1 MNYKILDDMKTTN
14 IKKVNYSITSVLCTL
29 FSVLFISCS
38 EQEIEPVGLMKDTP
52 ITIASAGVAELTTR
66 AITDDN
72 KLEGITDGEFVDMGV
87 FVTGGSADK
96 YNATNMHWQHDGDH
110 WDCTK
115 TVLFEGA
122 SSQQKIYA
130 YYPYVDAT
138 TGSVTVTA
146 SEQTDWLVATA
157 TDLTSSVVNLTMTHA
172 LAKLKLELSYGSEVA
187 EEDRTTRRVDVWDM
201 YRTGNLNIAN
211 NTWSEL
217 SKTAYIVSMINNEAL
232 VIPMNNCTSFPIVIT
247 MEDARVFKT
256 TINCPVIGTDANG
269 ENIYGLAPGTQY
281 NIALQIGQDK
291 VTLGSITA
299 SPWGYAAGGVLETE

>member
-1 MNYKILDDMKTTN
+1 MKTTN

-29 FSVLFISCS
+29 FSVLFISCDQ
-38 EQEIEPVGLMKDTP
+38 QEIESFDSLKDTP

-66 AITDDN
+66 VITDDN

-96 YNATNMHWQHDGDH
+96 YNATNMHWHHNGDH

-130 YYPYVDAT
+130 YSPFFFDS
-138 TGSVTVTA
+138 TGSIAVNA

-172 LAKLKLELSYGSEVA
+172 LTKLVLKPTFGTELTSQTITSVKVEG
-187 EEDRTTRRVDVWDM
+187 M
-201 YRTGNLNIAN
+201 YASGTLNVSD
-211 NTWSEL
+211 NTWSDLPEANTIL
-217 SKTAYIVSMINNEAL
+217 AMANNELL
-232 VIPMNNCTSFPIVIT
+232 VIPMESCTSLPIVIT
-247 MEDARVFKT
+247 MDDARVFKT
-256 TINCPVIGTDANG
+256 TINLATV
-269 ENIYGLAPGTQY
+269 ENMLEAGVQY
-281 NIALQIGQDK
+281 NIKLQIGQDK

>member
-1 MNYKILDDMKTTN
+1 MKTFN
-14 IKKVNYSITSVLCTL
+14 KMRNEKGEMRNCFFSSASLVLSAFCFL
-29 FSVLFISCS
+29 LSSCS
-38 EQEIEPVGLMKDTP
+38 QDEVFEQDSLKDTP

-66 AITDDN
+66 VITDDN

-96 YNATNMHWQHDGDH
+96 YNATNMHWHHNGDH

-172 LAKLKLELSYGSEVA
+172 LTKLVLKPTFGTELTSQTITSVKVEG
-187 EEDRTTRRVDVWDM
+187 M
-201 YRTGNLNIAN
+201 YASGTLNVSD
-211 NTWSEL
+211 NTWSDLPEANTIL
-217 SKTAYIVSMINNEAL
+217 AMANNELL
-232 VIPMNNCTSFPIVIT
+232 VIPMESCTSLPITIT
-247 MEDARVFKT
+247 MEDARVFKI
-256 TINCPVIGTDANG
+256 TINLATV
-269 ENIYGLAPGTQY
+269 ENMLEAGVQY
-281 NIALQIGQDK
+281 NIKLQIGQDK

>member
-1 MNYKILDDMKTTN
+1 MKTKYLAIVAVALALVACDKNNDDFN
-14 IKKVNYSITSVLCTL
+14 IDNT
-29 FSVLFISCS
+29 
-38 EQEIEPVGLMKDTP
+38 KDTP

-66 AITDDN
+66 VITDDN
-72 KLEGITDGEFVDMGV
+72 KLEGIMNEESAHMGV

-130 YYPYVDAT
+130 YSPFFFDS
-138 TGSVTVTA
+138 TGSIAVNA

-172 LAKLKLELSYGSEVA
+172 LAKLVLKPTFGTELTSQTITSVKVEG
-187 EEDRTTRRVDVWDM
+187 M
-201 YRTGNLNIAN
+201 YASGTLNVSD
-211 NTWSEL
+211 NTWSDLPEANTIL
-217 SKTAYIVSMINNEAL
+217 AMANNELL
-232 VIPMNNCTSFPIVIT
+232 VIPMESCTSLPITIT

-256 TINCPVIGTDANG
+256 TINLATV
-269 ENIYGLAPGTQY
+269 ENMLEAGVQY
-281 NIALQIGQDK
+281 NIKLQIGQDK

>member
-1 MNYKILDDMKTTN
+1 MKTNKFLTMVATALILASCTN
-14 IKKVNYSITSVLCTL
+14 ND
-29 FSVLFISCS
+29 
-38 EQEIEPVGLMKDTP
+38 PVVDETKDTP

-66 AITDDN
+66 VITDDN

-96 YNATNMHWQHDGDH
+96 YNATNMHWHHNGDH

-146 SEQTDWLVATA
+146 SEQTDWLVASA

-172 LAKLKLELSYGSEVA
+172 LAKLVLKPTFGTELTSQTITSVKVEG
-187 EEDRTTRRVDVWDM
+187 M
-201 YRTGNLNIAN
+201 YASGTLNVFD
-211 NTWSEL
+211 NTWSAL
-217 SKTAYIVSMINNEAL
+217 PKANTILAMANNELL
-232 VIPMNNCTSFPIVIT
+232 VIPMESCTSLPITIT

-256 TINCPVIGTDANG
+256 TIN
-269 ENIYGLAPGTQY
+269 LATVGNKLEAGTQY

-291 VTLGSITA
+291 VTLGEITA
-299 SPWGYAAGGVLETE
+299 SSWGSPVDSGQLETE

>member
-1 MNYKILDDMKTTN
+1 MKNITN
-14 IKKVNYSITSVLCTL
+14 ILNKLRTWVKLSVFTFPLSVL
-29 FSVLFISCS
+29 ISCS
-38 EQEIEPVGLMKDTP
+38 QQEIEPAGSMKDAP
-52 ITIASAGVAELTTR
+52 LAIASAGVAELTTR
-66 AITDDN
+66 VITDDK

-96 YNATNMHWQHDGDH
+96 YNATNMHWHHNGDH

-172 LAKLKLELSYGSEVA
+172 LTKLVLKPTFGTELTSQTITSVKVEG
-187 EEDRTTRRVDVWDM
+187 M
-201 YRTGNLNIAN
+201 YASGTLNVSDNSWSDLPEANTILAMAN
-211 NTWSEL
+211 NEL
-217 SKTAYIVSMINNEAL
+217 L
-232 VIPMNNCTSFPIVIT
+232 VIPMESCTSLPITIT

-256 TINCPVIGTDANG
+256 TIN
-269 ENIYGLAPGTQY
+269 LATVDNKLEAGVQY
-281 NIALQIGQDK
+281 NIKLRIGKDK
-291 VTLGSITA
+291 VTIEQISTSDFD
-299 SPWGYAAGGVLETE
+299 SPFGDGWNNENDLK

>member
-1 MNYKILDDMKTTN
+1 MKTKYLAIVAVALALVACDKNNDDFN
-14 IKKVNYSITSVLCTL
+14 IDNT
-29 FSVLFISCS
+29 
-38 EQEIEPVGLMKDTP
+38 KDTP

-66 AITDDN
+66 VITDDN

-146 SEQTDWLVATA
+146 TDQTDWLVTTA
-157 TDLTSSVVNLTMTHA
+157 TNLTSSAANLTMTHA
-172 LAKLKLELSYGSEVA
+172 LTKLKLELSYGSEVA

-217 SKTAYIVSMINNEAL
+217 SKTAYIVSMTNNEAL
-232 VIPMNNCTSFPIVIT
+232 IIPMNNCTSFPIVIT
-247 MEDARVFKT
+247 MEDARVFKA

-281 NIALQIGQDK
+281 SIALQIGQDK
-291 VTLGSITA
+291 VTLGGINA
-299 SPWGYAAGGVLETE
+299 EPWVPSTGGVLETE

>member
-1 MNYKILDDMKTTN
+1 MKTDRFLALAVVATMFAACSNEN
-14 IKKVNYSITSVLCTL
+14 I
-29 FSVLFISCS
+29 
-38 EQEIEPVGLMKDTP
+38 PVDETKDTP

-66 AITDDN
+66 VITDDN
-72 KLEGITDGEFVDMGV
+72 KLEGIMNEESAHMGV

-122 SSQQKIYA
+122 SSMQKIYA
-130 YYPYVDAT
+130 YSPFFFDS
-138 TGSVTVTA
+138 TGSIAVNA

-172 LAKLKLELSYGSEVA
+172 LTKLVLKPTFGTELTSQTITSVKVEG
-187 EEDRTTRRVDVWDM
+187 M
-201 YRTGNLNIAN
+201 YASGTLNVSD
-211 NTWSEL
+211 NTWSNLPEANTIL
-217 SKTAYIVSMINNEAL
+217 AMANNELL
-232 VIPMNNCTSFPIVIT
+232 VIPMESCTSLPITIT

-256 TINCPVIGTDANG
+256 TINLATVGTKLEAG
-269 ENIYGLAPGTQY
+269 VQY

-299 SPWGYAAGGVLETE
+299 SPWGYATGGVLETE

>member
-29 FSVLFISCS
+29 YSVLCTLFSVLFISCS
-38 EQEIEPVGLMKDTP
+38 EQEIESFDSMKDAP

-66 AITDDN
+66 VITDDN
-72 KLEGITDGEFVDMGV
+72 KLEGIMNEESAHMGV

-130 YYPYVDAT
+130 YSPFFFDS
-138 TGSVTVTA
+138 TGCIAVNA

-172 LAKLKLELSYGSEVA
+172 LTKLVLKPTFGTELTS
-187 EEDRTTRRVDVWDM
+187 RTITSVKVEGM
-201 YRTGNLNIAN
+201 YASGTLNVFD
-211 NTWSEL
+211 NTWSDLPEANTIL
-217 SKTAYIVSMINNEAL
+217 AMANNELL
-232 VIPMNNCTSFPIVIT
+232 VIPMAQCTSLPITIT

-256 TINCPVIGTDANG
+256 TIN
-269 ENIYGLAPGTQY
+269 LATVGNKLEAGVQY
-281 NIALQIGQDK
+281 NIALQVGQDK
-291 VTLGSITA
+291 VTLGEITA
-299 SPWGYAAGGVLETE
+299 DPWGYATGGVLETE

>member
-38 EQEIEPVGLMKDTP
+38 EQEIESFDSTKDTP

-66 AITDDN
+66 VITDDN
-72 KLEGITDGEFVDMGV
+72 KLEGIMNEESAHMGV

-130 YYPYVDAT
+130 YSPFFFDS
-138 TGSVTVTA
+138 TGSIAVNA

-157 TDLTSSVVNLTMTHA
+157 TDLKSSVVNLTMTHA
-172 LAKLKLELSYGSEVA
+172 LTKLVLKPTFGTELTSQTITSVKVEG
-187 EEDRTTRRVDVWDM
+187 M
-201 YRTGNLNIAN
+201 YASGTLNVFD
-211 NTWSEL
+211 NTWSDLPEANTIL
-217 SKTAYIVSMINNEAL
+217 AMANNELL
-232 VIPMNNCTSFPIVIT
+232 VIPMESCTSLPITIT

-256 TINCPVIGTDANG
+256 TINLATV
-269 ENIYGLAPGTQY
+269 ENKLEAGTQY

-299 SPWGYAAGGVLETE
+299 SPWGYATGGVLETE

>member
-1 MNYKILDDMKTTN
+1 MKTFN
-14 IKKVNYSITSVLCTL
+14 KMRNEKGEMRNCFFSSASLVLSAFCFL
-29 FSVLFISCS
+29 LSSCS
-38 EQEIEPVGLMKDTP
+38 QDEVFEQDSLKDTP

-66 AITDDN
+66 VITDEN
-72 KLEGITDGEFVDMGV
+72 KLEGIMNEESAHMGV

-110 WDCTK
+110 WDCTR

-130 YYPYVDAT
+130 YSPYT
-138 TGSVTVTA
+138 TVTDNNITVTA
-146 SEQTDWLVATA
+146 TDQTDWLVATA
-157 TDLTSSVVNLTMTHA
+157 TNLTSSAANLTMTHA
-172 LAKLKLELSYGSEVA
+172 LTKLKLELSYGSEVA
-187 EEDRTTRRVDVWDM
+187 EEDRTTKRVDVWDM

-232 VIPMNNCTSFPIVIT
+232 VIPMNNCTSFPIIIT

-256 TINCPVIGTDANG
+256 TIN
-269 ENIYGLAPGTQY
+269 LATVGNKLEAGTQY

>member
-1 MNYKILDDMKTTN
+1 MKTKYFSIIAAALALVACDKNNDDFN
-14 IKKVNYSITSVLCTL
+14 IDNT
-29 FSVLFISCS
+29 
-38 EQEIEPVGLMKDTP
+38 KDTP

-66 AITDDN
+66 VITDDN

-96 YNATNMHWQHDGDH
+96 YNATNMHWHHNGDH

-130 YYPYVDAT
+130 YSPFFFDS
-138 TGSVTVTA
+138 TGSIAVNA

-172 LAKLKLELSYGSEVA
+172 LTKLVLKPTFGTELTSQTITSVKVEG
-187 EEDRTTRRVDVWDM
+187 M
-201 YRTGNLNIAN
+201 YASGTLNVSD
-211 NTWSEL
+211 NTWSDLPEANTIL
-217 SKTAYIVSMINNEAL
+217 AMANNELL
-232 VIPMNNCTSFPIVIT
+232 VIPMESCTSLPITIT

-256 TINCPVIGTDANG
+256 TINLATV
-269 ENIYGLAPGTQY
+269 ENMLEAGTQY

-291 VTLGSITA
+291 VTLGGIDA
-299 SPWGYAAGGVLETE
+299 EPWVPSTGGVLETE

>member
-1 MNYKILDDMKTTN
+1 MKNMTN
-14 IKKVNYSITSVLCTL
+14 KLWDLVKFSVFTFP
-29 FSVLFISCS
+29 FSVLISCDQ
-38 EQEIEPVGLMKDTP
+38 QEIESPDSMKDTP

-66 AITDDN
+66 VITDDN
-72 KLEGITDGEFVDMGV
+72 KLEGIMNEESAHMGV

-110 WDCTK
+110 WDCTR

-122 SSQQKIYA
+122 SSTQKIYA
-130 YYPYVDAT
+130 YSPFFFDS
-138 TGSVTVTA
+138 TGSIAVNA

-172 LAKLKLELSYGSEVA
+172 LTKLVLKPTFGTELTSQTITSVKVEG
-187 EEDRTTRRVDVWDM
+187 M
-201 YRTGNLNIAN
+201 YASGTLNVSD
-211 NTWSEL
+211 NTWSDLPEANTIL
-217 SKTAYIVSMINNEAL
+217 AMANNELL
-232 VIPMNNCTSFPIVIT
+232 VIPMESCTSLPITIT

-256 TINCPVIGTDANG
+256 TVN
-269 ENIYGLAPGTQY
+269 LATVDNKLEAGTQY

>member
-1 MNYKILDDMKTTN
+1 MKTKYFSIIAAALALVACDKNNDDFN
-14 IKKVNYSITSVLCTL
+14 IDNT
-29 FSVLFISCS
+29 
-38 EQEIEPVGLMKDTP
+38 KDTP

-66 AITDDN
+66 VITDDN
-72 KLEGITDGEFVDMGV
+72 KLEGIMNEESAHMGV

-130 YYPYVDAT
+130 YSPFFFDS
-138 TGSVTVTA
+138 TGSIAVNA

-172 LAKLKLELSYGSEVA
+172 LTKLVLKPTFGTELTSQTITSVKVEG
-187 EEDRTTRRVDVWDM
+187 M
-201 YRTGNLNIAN
+201 YASGTLNVSD
-211 NTWSEL
+211 NTWSDLPEANTIL
-217 SKTAYIVSMINNEAL
+217 AMANNELL
-232 VIPMNNCTSFPIVIT
+232 VIPMESCTSLPITIT

-256 TINCPVIGTDANG
+256 TIN
-269 ENIYGLAPGTQY
+269 LATVDNMLEAGTQY

-291 VTLGSITA
+291 VTLGGIDA
-299 SPWGYAAGGVLETE
+299 EPWVPSTGGVLETE

>member
-38 EQEIEPVGLMKDTP
+38 EQEIESFDSTKDTP

-66 AITDDN
+66 VITDDN
-72 KLEGITDGEFVDMGV
+72 KLEGIMNEESAHMGV

-130 YYPYVDAT
+130 YSPFFFDS
-138 TGSVTVTA
+138 TGSIAVNA
-146 SEQTDWLVATA
+146 SEQTDWLVASA

-172 LAKLKLELSYGSEVA
+172 LTKLVLKPTFGTELTSQTITSVKVEG
-187 EEDRTTRRVDVWDM
+187 M
-201 YRTGNLNIAN
+201 YASGTLNVFD
-211 NTWSEL
+211 NTWSDLPEANTIL
-217 SKTAYIVSMINNEAL
+217 AMANNELL
-232 VIPMNNCTSFPIVIT
+232 VIPMESCTSLPITIT

-256 TINCPVIGTDANG
+256 TIN
-269 ENIYGLAPGTQY
+269 LATVDNKLEAGTQY
-281 NIALQIGQDK
+281 NIALQVGQDK
-291 VTLGSITA
+291 VTLGEITA
-299 SPWGYAAGGVLETE
+299 SSWGYAAGGVLETE

>member
-1 MNYKILDDMKTTN
+1 MKTKYFSIIAVALALVACDKNNDDFN
-14 IKKVNYSITSVLCTL
+14 IDNT
-29 FSVLFISCS
+29 
-38 EQEIEPVGLMKDTP
+38 KDTP

-66 AITDDN
+66 VITDDN
-72 KLEGITDGEFVDMGV
+72 KLEGIMNEESAHMGV

-130 YYPYVDAT
+130 YSPFFFDS
-138 TGSVTVTA
+138 TGSIAVNA

-172 LAKLKLELSYGSEVA
+172 LTKLVLKPTFGTELTSQTITSVKVEG
-187 EEDRTTRRVDVWDM
+187 M
-201 YRTGNLNIAN
+201 YASGTLNVSD
-211 NTWSEL
+211 NTWSDLPEANTIL
-217 SKTAYIVSMINNEAL
+217 AMANNELL
-232 VIPMNNCTSFPIVIT
+232 VIPMESCTSLPITIT

-256 TINCPVIGTDANG
+256 TINLATV
-269 ENIYGLAPGTQY
+269 ENMLEAGVQY
-281 NIALQIGQDK
+281 NIKLQIGQDK
-291 VTLGSITA
+291 VTLGGIDA
-299 SPWGYAAGGVLETE
+299 EPWIPSTGGVLETE

>member
-1 MNYKILDDMKTTN
+1 MNYKILYDMKTTN

-38 EQEIEPVGLMKDTP
+38 EQEIESFESFDSLKDTP

-66 AITDDN
+66 VITDDN
-72 KLEGITDGEFVDMGV
+72 KLEGIMNEESAHMGV

-110 WDCTK
+110 WDCTR

-130 YYPYVDAT
+130 YSPFFFDS
-138 TGSVTVTA
+138 TGSIAVNA
-146 SEQTDWLVATA
+146 SEQTDWLVASA

-172 LAKLKLELSYGSEVA
+172 LTKLVLKPTFGTELTSQTITSVKVEG
-187 EEDRTTRRVDVWDM
+187 M
-201 YRTGNLNIAN
+201 YASGTLNVFD
-211 NTWSEL
+211 NTWSDLPEANTIL
-217 SKTAYIVSMINNEAL
+217 AMANNELL
-232 VIPMNNCTSFPIVIT
+232 VIPMESCTSLPITIT

-256 TINCPVIGTDANG
+256 TIN
-269 ENIYGLAPGTQY
+269 LATVGNKLEAGVQY
-281 NIALQIGQDK
+281 NINLQIGQDK

-299 SPWGYAAGGVLETE
+299 SPWGYATGGVLETE

>member
-38 EQEIEPVGLMKDTP
+38 EQEIESFDSLKDTP

-66 AITDDN
+66 VITDDN

-130 YYPYVDAT
+130 YSPFFFDS
-138 TGSVTVTA
+138 TGSIAVNA
-146 SEQTDWLVATA
+146 SEQKDWLVATA

-172 LAKLKLELSYGSEVA
+172 LTKLVLKPTFGTELTSQTITSVKVEG
-187 EEDRTTRRVDVWDM
+187 M
-201 YRTGNLNIAN
+201 YASGTLNVSD
-211 NTWSEL
+211 NTWSDLPEANTIL
-217 SKTAYIVSMINNEAL
+217 AMANNELL
-232 VIPMNNCTSFPIVIT
+232 VIPMESCTSLPITIT

-256 TINCPVIGTDANG
+256 TINLATV
-269 ENIYGLAPGTQY
+269 ENMLEAGVQY
-281 NIALQIGQDK
+281 NIKLQIGQDK
-291 VTLGSITA
+291 VTLGEITA
-299 SPWGYAAGGVLETE
+299 SSWGSPVDSGQLETE

>member
-1 MNYKILDDMKTTN
+1 MKTFN
-14 IKKVNYSITSVLCTL
+14 KMRNEKGEMRNCF
-29 FSVLFISCS
+29 FSSASLLLSAFCFLLSSCS
-38 EQEIEPVGLMKDTP
+38 QDEVFEQDSLKDTP

-66 AITDDN
+66 VITDDN

-96 YNATNMHWQHDGDH
+96 YNATNMHWHHNGDH

-146 SEQTDWLVATA
+146 SEQNDWLVATA

-172 LAKLKLELSYGSEVA
+172 LTKLVLKPTFGTELTSQTITSVKVEG
-187 EEDRTTRRVDVWDM
+187 M
-201 YRTGNLNIAN
+201 YASGTLNVSD
-211 NTWSEL
+211 NTWSDLPEANTIL
-217 SKTAYIVSMINNEAL
+217 AMANNELL
-232 VIPMNNCTSFPIVIT
+232 VIPMESCTSLPITIT

-256 TINCPVIGTDANG
+256 TINLATV
-269 ENIYGLAPGTQY
+269 ENMLEAGVQY
-281 NIALQIGQDK
+281 NIKLQIGQDK

>member
-38 EQEIEPVGLMKDTP
+38 EQEIESFDSTKDTP

-66 AITDDN
+66 VITDDN

-130 YYPYVDAT
+130 YSPFFFDS
-138 TGSVTVTA
+138 TGSIAVNA

-172 LAKLKLELSYGSEVA
+172 LTKLVLKPTFGTELTSQTITSVKVEG
-187 EEDRTTRRVDVWDM
+187 M
-201 YRTGNLNIAN
+201 YASGTLNVSD
-211 NTWSEL
+211 NTWSDLPEANTIL
-217 SKTAYIVSMINNEAL
+217 AMANNELL
-232 VIPMNNCTSFPIVIT
+232 VIPMESCTSLPITIT

-256 TINCPVIGTDANG
+256 TINLATV
-269 ENIYGLAPGTQY
+269 ENMLEAGTQY

-291 VTLGSITA
+291 VTLGDITA
-299 SPWGYAAGGVLETE
+299 SPWGYATGGVLETE

>member
-1 MNYKILDDMKTTN
+1 MKTFN
-14 IKKVNYSITSVLCTL
+14 KMRNEKGEMRNCFFSSASLVLSAFCFL
-29 FSVLFISCS
+29 LSSCS
-38 EQEIEPVGLMKDTP
+38 QDEVFEQDSLKDTP

-66 AITDDN
+66 VITDDN

-96 YNATNMHWQHDGDH
+96 YNATNMHWHHNGDH

-130 YYPYVDAT
+130 YSPFFFDS
-138 TGSVTVTA
+138 TGSIAVNA

-172 LAKLKLELSYGSEVA
+172 LTKLVLKPTFGTELTSQTITSVKVEG
-187 EEDRTTRRVDVWDM
+187 M
-201 YRTGNLNIAN
+201 YASGTLNVSD
-211 NTWSEL
+211 NTWSDLPEANTIL
-217 SKTAYIVSMINNEAL
+217 AMANNELL
-232 VIPMNNCTSFPIVIT
+232 VIPMESCTSLPITIT

-256 TINCPVIGTDANG
+256 TINLATV
-269 ENIYGLAPGTQY
+269 ENMLEAGVQY
-281 NIALQIGQDK
+281 NIKLQIGQDK